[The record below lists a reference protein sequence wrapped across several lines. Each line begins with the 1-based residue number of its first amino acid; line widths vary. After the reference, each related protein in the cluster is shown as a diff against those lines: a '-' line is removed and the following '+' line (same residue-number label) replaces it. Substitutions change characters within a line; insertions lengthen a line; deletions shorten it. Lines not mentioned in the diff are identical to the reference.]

1 MSALVGQLLQI
12 PLRHEIGLAKSNLSN
27 RSLSLKQYAVYN
39 TMRHC
44 LRLWKMITSAI
55 IQQLCIIIVDDCR
68 LKHQPKDPLK
78 ALDVELLYKEAGQNS
93 CCIMLHGI
101 TAIFFCLLSE
111 CLCHKPQKYGV
122 CVTKKS
128 IRNVRFDRL
137 DQKIRKEKINSGSYS
152 CRPIQINEGAAI
164 LFVMLEYISR
174 LTNYLIKPKSV
185 CDCPHQTNT
194 NEIKKYIACI

>member
-27 RSLSLKQYAVYN
+27 KSLSLKQYAVYN

-101 TAIFFCLLSE
+101 TAIFFVFCQNVSVINCRNMMFVLQRNLS
-111 CLCHKPQKYGV
+111 GM
-122 CVTKKS
+122 CVLT
-128 IRNVRFDRL
+128 DL
-137 DQKIRKEKINSGSYS
+137 IRK
-152 CRPIQINEGAAI
+152 
-164 LFVMLEYISR
+164 
-174 LTNYLIKPKSV
+174 
-185 CDCPHQTNT
+185 
-194 NEIKKYIACI
+194 